1 MVQGPPC
8 LLQTQMFLW
17 LPFSPSLG
25 LNSALYVQRLLL
37 PSSNNSCG
45 LRNQERIRWSM
56 PSRCSQAEA
65 GHGGRQTHPH
75 VQRRGCAY
83 ICLSVYNWELGMGII
98 QPFFAPQFVRDILEQ
113 GASFVPLLPCTP
125 FPSKHI
131 YTGLKRNNNQYLIDL
146 RRTGPNRLSLKT
158 SRLTQKDIHDQVGI
172 KGSVQSYPPPA
183 LPQENQ
189 ELDRGCTSGCWV
201 GMRSSLLLRS
211 HLHPLL
217 LEKQLI
223 LKPSTNISQASHT
236 TLIPTGALG
245 GK

>member
-75 VQRRGCAY
+75 AQRRGCAY
-83 ICLSVYNWELGMGII
+83 ICLSVYNRELGMGII

-172 KGSVQSYPPPA
+172 KGSVQSYPPWFI
-183 LPQENQ
+183 PQAT
-189 ELDRGCTSGCWV
+189 CIASGES
-201 GMRSSLLLRS
+201 G
-211 HLHPLL
+211 
-217 LEKQLI
+217 
-223 LKPSTNISQASHT
+223 
-236 TLIPTGALG
+236 TGQRLYFWMLG
-245 GK
+245 GDEIKPLAPESLASSAVGEAAHPKAQH